1 MDPSH
6 ILIWNMQGLNATA
19 RQDAVRMLVN
29 AAKVDIVCLQETKM
43 VEVSHRLILS
53 MLGSDFD
60 NNFIFLP
67 FVGASGGVLIV
78 WRAALGTVGA
88 SRLDAYC
95 ASV

>member
-6 ILIWNMQGLNATA
+6 ILIWNVQGLNVTA

-29 AAKVDIVCLQETKM
+29 AAKVDIVCLQKTKM

-60 NNFIFLP
+60 NNFIVLP

-78 WRAALGTVGA
+78 WPTR
-88 SRLDAYC
+88 
-95 ASV
+95 